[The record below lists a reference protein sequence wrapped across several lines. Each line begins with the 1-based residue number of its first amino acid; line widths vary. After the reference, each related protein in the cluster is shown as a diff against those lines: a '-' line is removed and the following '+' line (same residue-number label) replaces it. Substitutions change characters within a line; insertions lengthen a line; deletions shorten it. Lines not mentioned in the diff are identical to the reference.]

1 MDHASL
7 EGAIGYAFRD
17 RALLQRALTHRS
29 GGVCHNER
37 LEFLGDAALGYLV
50 ARRLFETFPEAREEE
65 LTLMRADLVRK
76 DALAAV
82 AREIALGEHLLLG
95 SGERRSG
102 VRDRTSVLADA
113 LEAVV
118 GAAALD
124 GGAEAGRAVVDALFG
139 ARIAAFDGAPEKDA
153 KTRLQEVLQARGLAL
168 PEYAVERDEG
178 EAHER
183 RYVVRCRVRDLDVA
197 ATGAAA
203 SRREAEQ
210 AAARRVLE
218 RLA

>member
-7 EGAIGYAFRD
+7 ESALGYAFRD
-17 RALLQRALTHRS
+17 RALLEQALTHRS
-29 GGVCHNER
+29 AGVSHNER

-50 ARRLFETFPEAREEE
+50 GRRLFETFPDAREEE
-65 LTLMRADLVRK
+65 LTLMRANLVRK

-102 VRDRTSVLADA
+102 VRERTSVLADA

-124 GGAEAGRAVVDALFG
+124 GGMDAGTAVVDALFG
-139 ARIAAFDGAPEKDA
+139 ARIEAFDGAPEKDA
-153 KTRLQEVLQARGLAL
+153 KTRLQEILQARGLTL
-168 PEYAVERDEG
+168 PEYLVESDEG
-178 EAHER
+178 KAHAR
-183 RYVVRCRVRDLDVA
+183 RYVVRCRVRELEVA
-197 ATGAAA
+197 ATGTAS

-210 AAARRVLE
+210 AAARCVLE
-218 RLA
+218 RLS

>member
-1 MDHASL
+1 MDTASL
-7 EGAIGYAFRD
+7 ESAIGYAFRD

-50 ARRLFETFPEAREEE
+50 GRRLFETFPDAREEE
-65 LTLMRADLVRK
+65 LTLMRANLVRK

-82 AREIALGEHLLLG
+82 ARKIALGEHLLLG

-124 GGAEAGRAVVDALFG
+124 GGMDAGTAVVDALFG
-139 ARIAAFDGAPEKDA
+139 ARIEAFDGAPEKDA
-153 KTRLQEVLQARGLAL
+153 KTRLQEILQARGLTL
-168 PEYAVERDEG
+168 PEYLVESDEG
-178 EAHER
+178 KAHAR
-183 RYVVRCRVRDLDVA
+183 RYVVRCRVQELEVA
-197 ATGAAA
+197 ATGTAS

-210 AAARRVLE
+210 AAARCVLE
-218 RLA
+218 RLS

>member
-1 MDHASL
+1 MDFPPL
-7 EGAIGYAFRD
+7 ERALGYAFRD
-17 RALLQRALTHRS
+17 RALLRQALTHRS
-29 GGVCHNER
+29 AGVSHNER

-50 ARRLFETFPEAREEE
+50 GRRLFDAFPDAREEE

-118 GAAALD
+118 GAATLD
-124 GGAEAGRAVVDALFG
+124 GGARAGAAVVDALFG
-139 ARIAAFDGAPEKDA
+139 ARIATFDGAPEKDA
-153 KTRLQEVLQARGLAL
+153 KTRLQETLQARGLTL
-168 PEYAVERDEG
+168 PEYLVESDEG
-178 EAHER
+178 KPHAR
-183 RYVVRCRVRDLDVA
+183 RYVVRCRVRELDA
-197 ATGAAA
+197 EATGAAS

-210 AAARRVLE
+210 AAARCVLE
-218 RLA
+218 RLS

>member
-7 EGAIGYAFRD
+7 ESAIGYAFRD
-17 RALLQRALTHRS
+17 RALLERALTHRS
-29 GGVCHNER
+29 AGVSHNER

-50 ARRLFETFPEAREEE
+50 GRRLFETFPDAREEE
-65 LTLMRADLVRK
+65 LTLMRANLVRK

-102 VRDRTSVLADA
+102 VRDRTSVLTDA

-124 GGAEAGRAVVDALFG
+124 GGMDAGTAVVDALFG
-139 ARIAAFDGAPEKDA
+139 ARIEAFDGAPEKDA
-153 KTRLQEVLQARGLAL
+153 KTRLQEILQARGLTL
-168 PEYAVERDEG
+168 PEYTVESDEG
-178 EAHER
+178 KAHAR
-183 RYVVRCRVRDLDVA
+183 RYVVRCRVQELDA
-197 ATGAAA
+197 EATGAAS

-210 AAARRVLE
+210 AAAHCVLE
-218 RLA
+218 RLS

>member
-1 MDHASL
+1 MDLAGLQSAL
-7 EGAIGYAFRD
+7 GYAFRD
-17 RALLQRALTHRS
+17 RSLLERALTHRS
-29 GGVCHNER
+29 AGVCHNER

-50 ARRLFETFPEAREEE
+50 ARRLFETFPDAREEE

-82 AREIALGEHLLLG
+82 ARQIALGEHLLLG

-102 VRDRTSVLADA
+102 VRARTSVLADA

-124 GGAEAGRAVVDALFG
+124 GGMGAGTAVVDALFG
-139 ARIAAFDGAPEKDA
+139 ARIEAFDGAPEKDP
-153 KTRLQEVLQARGLAL
+153 KTRLQEILQARGLTL
-168 PEYAVERDEG
+168 PEYMVESDAG
-178 EAHER
+178 KAHAR
-183 RYVVRCRVRDLDVA
+183 RYVVRCRVRELDA
-197 ATGAAA
+197 EATGTAS

-218 RLA
+218 RLS

>member
-1 MDHASL
+1 MELSVL
-7 EGAIGYAFRD
+7 ESTLGYAFRD
-17 RALLQRALTHRS
+17 RALLERALTHRS
-29 GGVCHNER
+29 AGVCHNER

-50 ARRLFETFPEAREEE
+50 ARRLFETFPDAREEE

-82 AREIALGEHLLLG
+82 AREIALGEHLRLG

-124 GGAEAGRAVVDALFG
+124 GGAEAGTAVVNALFG
-139 ARIAAFDGAPEKDA
+139 ARIAAFDGAPQKDA
-153 KTRLQEVLQARGLAL
+153 KTRLQEVLQARGLTL
-168 PEYAVERDEG
+168 PEYTVESDEG
-178 EAHER
+178 QAHER
-183 RYVVRCRVRDLDVA
+183 RFVVRCRVQELDA
-197 ATGAAA
+197 EATGAAS
-203 SRREAEQ
+203 SRWEAEQ
-210 AAARRVLE
+210 AAAHRVLE

>member
-1 MDHASL
+1 MDLGTL
-7 EGAIGYAFRD
+7 ERALGYAFRD
-17 RALLQRALTHRS
+17 RGLLERALTHRS
-29 GGVCHNER
+29 AGVCHNER
-37 LEFLGDAALGYLV
+37 LEFLGDATLGYLV
-50 ARRLFETFPEAREEE
+50 ARALFETFPDAREEE

-124 GGAEAGRAVVDALFG
+124 GGAEAGTAVVNALFG
-139 ARIAAFDGAPEKDA
+139 ARIATFDGAPEKDA
-153 KTRLQEVLQARGLAL
+153 KTRLQEVLQARGLTP
-168 PEYAVERDEG
+168 PEYAVESDAG
-178 EAHER
+178 KPHER
-183 RYVVRCRVRDLDVA
+183 RFVVRCRVRELDVA

-210 AAARRVLE
+210 AAARSVLE
-218 RLA
+218 RLS

>member
-1 MDHASL
+1 MDLGTL
-7 EGAIGYAFRD
+7 ERALGHAFRD

-29 GGVCHNER
+29 GGLCHNER

-50 ARRLFETFPEAREEE
+50 GRRLFETFPDAREEE

-76 DALAAV
+76 DALAGV
-82 AREIALGEHLLLG
+82 AREIGLGEYLLLG

-139 ARIAAFDGAPEKDA
+139 ARIEAFDGAPEKDA
-153 KTRLQEVLQARGLAL
+153 KTRLQEILQARGLTL
-168 PEYAVERDEG
+168 PEYTVESDEG
-178 EAHER
+178 KAHAR
-183 RYVVRCRVRDLDVA
+183 RYVVRCRVKELDA
-197 ATGAAA
+197 EATGAAS

-210 AAARRVLE
+210 AAAGRVLE

>member
-1 MDHASL
+1 MDFAPL
-7 EGAIGYAFRD
+7 ERALGYAFRD
-17 RALLQRALTHRS
+17 RALLRQALTHRS
-29 GGVCHNER
+29 AGVSHNER
-37 LEFLGDAALGYLV
+37 FEFLGDAALGYLV
-50 ARRLFETFPEAREEE
+50 GRRLFDAFPDAREEE

-118 GAAALD
+118 GAATLD
-124 GGAEAGRAVVDALFG
+124 GGARAGAAVVDALFG
-139 ARIAAFDGAPEKDA
+139 ARIATFDGAPEKDA
-153 KTRLQEVLQARGLAL
+153 KTRLQETLQARGLTL
-168 PEYAVERDEG
+168 PEYLVESDEG
-178 EAHER
+178 KPHAR
-183 RYVVRCRVRDLDVA
+183 RYVVRCRVRELDA
-197 ATGAAA
+197 EATGAAS

-210 AAARRVLE
+210 AAARCVLE
-218 RLA
+218 RLS